1 MMRRGRIITAAASA
15 VAAVAFAAPAAL
27 AATPQQIGR
36 DLADGRLDGT
46 YSKQELSDYLRNAAE
61 QGYGGPISQ
70 SAPRS
75 GILGGEAGESDS
87 RLAAGGRQGGGT
99 LAFTG
104 FDLAL
109 LTVGGLFLLALGAV
123 LRWASRERAWR
134 KREW

>member
-1 MMRRGRIITAAASA
+1 MMRRGRIIAAAAS
-15 VAAVAFAAPAAL
+15 VVVAVAFAAPAAL
-27 AATPQQIGR
+27 AAGPQQIGR

-46 YSKQELSDYLRNAAE
+46 YTKQELSDYIRNATE
-61 QGYGGPISQ
+61 QGYGGPVAQ

-75 GILGGEAGESDS
+75 GILGGGAGEGGE
-87 RLAAGGRQGGGT
+87 RLAGGQESGT

-109 LTVGGLFLLALGAV
+109 LSVGALFLLALGAV
-123 LRWASRERAWR
+123 LRWASRERALR

>member
-1 MMRRGRIITAAASA
+1 MMRRGRIIAAAASA

-46 YSKQELSDYLRNAAE
+46 YTRQDLSNYIRNAAE
-61 QGYGGPISQ
+61 HGYGSPISQ
-70 SAPRS
+70 SAPSS
-75 GILGGEAGESDS
+75 GILGSGAGEAEG
-87 RLAAGGRQGGGT
+87 RLAKSREGGT

-109 LTVGGLFLLALGAV
+109 LTVGGLFLLALGFV